1 MKGLTSK
8 KDIILFSFFLKIE
21 LISSIFFSVVYRI
34 YQSNLTDVTVEYS
47 PARYNSSFR
56 VLYTDSQ
63 EPPFVVSVKFDGFTT

>member
-8 KDIILFSFFLKIE
+8 KDIILFSFFFKDRID
-21 LISSIFFSVVYRI
+21 IVNFFSVVYRI

-63 EPPFVVSVKFDGFTT
+63 EPPFVVSAKFDGFTT

>member
-8 KDIILFSFFLKIE
+8 KDILFSFFFKDRID
-21 LISSIFFSVVYRI
+21 IVNFFSVVYRI

-63 EPPFVVSVKFDGFTT
+63 EPPFVVSAKFDGFTT

>member
-8 KDIILFSFFLKIE
+8 KDIILFSFFFKDRID
-21 LISSIFFSVVYRI
+21 IVNFFSVVYRI

-47 PARYNSSFR
+47 PARYYSSFR

-63 EPPFVVSVKFDGFTT
+63 EPPFVVSAKFDGFTT